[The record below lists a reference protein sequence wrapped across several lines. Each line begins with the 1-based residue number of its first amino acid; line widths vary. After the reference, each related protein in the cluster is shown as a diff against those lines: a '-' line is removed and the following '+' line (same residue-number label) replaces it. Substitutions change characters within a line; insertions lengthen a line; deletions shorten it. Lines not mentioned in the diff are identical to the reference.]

1 MPIGDFPER
10 LAANARF
17 AMPHRP
23 RTLHRATGEN
33 KGKKHHRRVTVA
45 AYRAGPPLHGRPSLY
60 LTATGPRCRRPNRS
74 VAPAAASHGRV
85 NLAQLRCLRPPLLD
99 SVVARLRHLHS
110 IIGKVEGKKRGG
122 TNEKKGSGNRGGD
135 VGHCRCCLHRRS
147 ATPRLAHRAGRRRP
161 HRLTSHAPLE
171 RRNQRKRK

>member
-1 MPIGDFPER
+1 M
-10 LAANARF
+10 ANADWGFSRTVGRQCTFRHAASATDF
-17 AMPHRP
+17 APC
-23 RTLHRATGEN
+23 
-33 KGKKHHRRVTVA
+33 
-45 AYRAGPPLHGRPSLY
+45 HGRKQRKEAPPTSNRGRLRARHY
-60 LTATGPRCRRPNRS
+60 TSPHCTFYPGVRRLTKCCSCCIAG
-74 VAPAAASHGRV
+74 ASTSHSA
-85 NLAQLRCLRPPLLD
+85 LLRPPLLD
-99 SVVARLRHLHS
+99 NVVARLRHLHS

-122 TNEKKGSGNRGGD
+122 TNKKKGSGNRGGD